1 MASMRKRYADR
12 IEASP
17 RQDDPPVSV
26 PPTGAA
32 KPPEPVADVKP
43 PPEMPETKESPAD
56 AAAKHALRER
66 LREMENAETLNRQTQ
81 QQPQYAAEPPP
92 RQQPQPPSQDPL
104 EAFLASVPEPTAKW
118 LRAHPEYMTD
128 QRKNAALQH
137 FHWVARDEA
146 GEEFTPRY
154 IERLEHH
161 LGLRQQSNGH
171 QSHVPKQSIT
181 TPAPRYEA
189 PPRQQH
195 RQSAPVSAP
204 PSREPASM
212 STGRPASRRVPLTA
226 EQVEIAKA
234 SGISVEEY
242 ERQLIRMNQ
251 MKAAGQL
258 DDRR

>member
-1 MASMRKRYADR
+1 MASFRKKYA
-12 IEASP
+12 ETSP
-17 RQDDPPVSV
+17 RQDEPPVTV

-32 KPPEPVADVKP
+32 KPPEPVAEPKL
-43 PPEMPETKESPAD
+43 PEPIVETSPAEE
-56 AAAKHALRER
+56 AGKAALRQR
-66 LREMENAETLNRQTQ
+66 LQEMEHAEQLNRQAP
-81 QQPQYAAEPPP
+81 QQPQYATEPPP
-92 RQQPQPPSQDPL
+92 QQQPQDPL
-104 EAFLASVPEPTAKW
+104 EAFLASVPESTANW

-161 LGLRQQSNGH
+161 LGLRQQSNG
-171 QSHVPKQSIT
+171 VPKQSIT